1 MPKYGLRE
9 QTNDDAFVQNVV
21 KDMQE
26 HFEEYMIPDDPEK
39 QEAFLKKFETE
50 YAGLCSYDYS
60 FSDNLKAMI
69 KDYNQAVR
77 SPEGFTQDVMKKM
90 YGNLSKLNYQV
101 ALEFQN
107 RDWGTDNQFPP
118 AERSPEHF
126 KKYANR
132 IWAFVT
138 GHMRRQDESIGVF
151 TPIAYKEGFFDKFD
165 FDAAYQPYMNVKAEE
180 EQKENG
186 EAEAAKKEAE
196 EAEAAKKKAEEEE
209 AAKKKAEEAEA
220 AKKKAEEEEEAR
232 KKAAEKEE
240 EDQKKADAEKA
251 EKERIAQER
260 WEKINAVQ
268 TPKEYTEQLDKMTKN
283 ITLRDIDGRYNLL
296 YRQPYFI
303 GFFPRLLKYYF
314 RVLQNGSFVD
324 DKDRDYCFDNLGKY
338 VIRHFG
344 LDDGKSAKE
353 MFPVNE
359 RTPELFTE
367 KMSELWDFIKVLYAE
382 VSAHTKNYGYVA
394 QLGLFE
400 PEEVKALYQTFM
412 EKRKLAAEEAA
423 KEPEKAPEE
432 PKAEAP
438 AEELKAEAP
447 VEEPKEPE
455 KAPEE
460 PKAEVPAEEPKA
472 EAPAEEPKAEVPA
485 EEPKVLQK
493 KQLATYDEGLM
504 ESGFGYNL
512 SRVLKIAGTEMLNM
526 PSGNYLLNSI
536 FSGWKTIEETGN
548 FKNRVSLS
556 NNFDQLTRAFIFLRM
571 NDGKDKKE
579 LFPENVRT
587 PELFRD
593 KCRELLTYL
602 YTELLQKDL
611 GTHRAFSAKYLDEA
625 YRKFRQSYDIP
636 EHQPN
641 AERVAE
647 VQKELADKEAKGEA
661 ERKLKSAKYWA
672 EVKEKIEEPRK
683 KGVQAEAPKEPEK
696 AAEEPKAEA
705 PVEEPKAEVPVEAP
719 KEPEKAPEIP
729 VPQPA
734 VEVQP
739 AQEAPVQP
747 EAEPQPEP
755 QVEAPVQAPQDVLQ
769 DALEAF
775 QVASNAGIWGRG
787 GHPTEFGNVR
797 TTAAAYKQ
805 ADAQNRN
812 RAAQELYRACR
823 VYMDR
828 HTDNGAA
835 QYDIGGQLSIG
846 GRLRKQAIVQIL
858 QIMTENPDN
867 PAFANLDADYRNA
880 CQAENREPMALNIAT
895 MEGSLATHSKAK
907 MPRGV
912 QHSARDK
919 AYAEL
924 KTATT
929 VFRERVQREEEAER
943 QRRQRDQEKRE
954 REAQR
959 QREREARRNQPKPKK

>member
-1 MPKYGLRE
+1 MPKYDLRE
-9 QTNDDAFVQNVV
+9 QTKDAFVQNVV

-60 FSDNLKAMI
+60 FSDYLKAMI
-69 KDYNQAVR
+69 KDYNQAIR

-90 YGNLSKLNYQV
+90 YGNLSTLDYQV
-101 ALEFQN
+101 ALEFQD
-107 RDWGTDNQFPP
+107 RGYGTDRQFPP

-138 GHMRRQDESIGVF
+138 GHMRRQDESNGVF

-186 EAEAAKKEAE
+186 EAEAAKREAEEAEAAKREAE

-209 AAKKKAEEAEA
+209 AAKKKAEE
-220 AKKKAEEEEEAR
+220 EE
-232 KKAAEKEE
+232 
-240 EDQKKADAEKA
+240 
-251 EKERIAQER
+251 ERIAQER
-260 WEKINAVQ
+260 WEKLNAVE
-268 TPKEYTEQLDKMTKN
+268 TPKEYTEQLDKMTRN
-283 ITLRDIDGRYNLL
+283 IQLRDIDGRYNLL
-296 YRQPYFI
+296 YRQPHFI
-303 GFFPRLLKYYF
+303 VFFPKLLKYYF

-324 DKDRDYCFDNLGKY
+324 DKDRDYCFDNLGNY

-432 PKAEAP
+432 PKAEVP
-438 AEELKAEAP
+438 AEELKAEVP
-447 VEEPKEPE
+447 VEAPKEPE

-460 PKAEVPAEEPKA
+460 PKAEVPAEEPKM
-472 EAPAEEPKAEVPA
+472 
-485 EEPKVLQK
+485 LQK

-526 PSGNYLLNSI
+526 PRGNYLLNSI

-571 NDGKDKKE
+571 NDGKNKKE
-579 LFPENVRT
+579 LFPENIRT
-587 PELFRD
+587 PELYRD

-647 VQKELADKEAKGEA
+647 VQKELADKEAKEEA

-672 EVKEKIEEPRK
+672 EVKEQIEEPRK
-683 KGVQAEAPKEPEK
+683 KGVQVDAPQQDVAPQEAAPEKALAEAPKEPKK
-696 AAEEPKAEA
+696 APEEPKAEA
-705 PVEEPKAEVPVEAP
+705 PVEEPKVEAP

-747 EAEPQPEP
+747 EAAPQPEP
-755 QVEAPVQAPQDVLQ
+755 QVEAPVQAPQDVLK

-775 QVASNAGIWGRG
+775 QVAANAGIWGRG

-797 TTAAAYKQ
+797 TAAAAYKQ

>member
-1 MPKYGLRE
+1 MPKYELRE
-9 QTNDDAFVQNVV
+9 QTKPAFVQNVV

-50 YAGLCSYDYS
+50 YAGLCSYEYS
-60 FSDNLKAMI
+60 FSDNLKEMI

-77 SPEGFTQDVMKKM
+77 SPEGLAQDVMKKM
-90 YGNLSKLNYQV
+90 YGNLSRLNYQIN
-101 ALEFQN
+101 LEFQD
-107 RDWGTDNQFPP
+107 RGWGTDRQFPP
-118 AERSPEHF
+118 EERSPEHF

-132 IWAFVT
+132 IWTFVT

-151 TPIAYKEGFFDKFD
+151 TPIAYKGGFFDKFD
-165 FDAAYQPYMNVKAEE
+165 FDAAYQPYVNVKKEA

-186 EAEAAKKEAE
+186 DAEAAKKEAE
-196 EAEAAKKKAEEEE
+196 EAEAAKKREEEEE
-209 AAKKKAEEAEA
+209 AARQKAEAE
-220 AKKKAEEEEEAR
+220 KAE
-232 KKAAEKEE
+232 
-240 EDQKKADAEKA
+240 AEKA

-260 WEKINAVQ
+260 SERIYASH
-268 TPKEYTEQLDKMTKN
+268 TPKEYENEMNEMLSRIVLQDSFSRGVNVLNKHPRFRYAFPQLLN
-283 ITLRDIDGRYNLL
+283 
-296 YRQPYFI
+296 F
-303 GFFPRLLKYYF
+303 YF
-314 RVLQNGSFVD
+314 RTLHEGNFVD
-324 DKDRDYCFDNLGKY
+324 DRDRDTCFRLLGSN
-338 VIRHFG
+338 VIGHLG
-344 LDDGKSAKE
+344 LDDGKTWE
-353 MFPVNE
+353 EQFPVE
-359 RTPELFTE
+359 DRTPDNFQKKIME
-367 KMSELWDFIKVLYAE
+367 MWDFLKVLQAE
-382 VSAHTKNYGYVA
+382 TDRRQESMQRYIAMSGEIY
-394 QLGLFE
+394 LE
-400 PEEVKALYQTFM
+400 DIMPLYQTFM

-438 AEELKAEAP
+438 AEEPKVQADAP
-447 VEEPKEPE
+447 QQEQVVEGQQVPQEPAPQDV
-455 KAPEE
+455 APEE
-460 PKAEVPAEEPKA
+460 PKAEVPVEEPKAEVPVEEPKA

-485 EEPKVLQK
+485 PEPV
-493 KQLATYDEGLM
+493 
-504 ESGFGYNL
+504 
-512 SRVLKIAGTEMLNM
+512 V
-526 PSGNYLLNSI
+526 
-536 FSGWKTIEETGN
+536 
-548 FKNRVSLS
+548 
-556 NNFDQLTRAFIFLRM
+556 
-571 NDGKDKKE
+571 
-579 LFPENVRT
+579 
-587 PELFRD
+587 
-593 KCRELLTYL
+593 
-602 YTELLQKDL
+602 
-611 GTHRAFSAKYLDEA
+611 EA
-625 YRKFRQSYDIP
+625 
-636 EHQPN
+636 QP
-641 AERVAE
+641 
-647 VQKELADKEAKGEA
+647 
-661 ERKLKSAKYWA
+661 
-672 EVKEKIEEPRK
+672 
-683 KGVQAEAPKEPEK
+683 EPEP
-696 AAEEPKAEA
+696 APQPEP
-705 PVEEPKAEVPVEAP
+705 V
-719 KEPEKAPEIP
+719 P
-729 VPQPA
+729 VPQP
-734 VEVQP
+734 EP
-739 AQEAPVQP
+739 A
-747 EAEPQPEP
+747 P
-755 QVEAPVQAPQDVLQ
+755 QVEAPVQAPQDVLT

-797 TTAAAYKQ
+797 TAAAAYKQ

-895 MEGSLATHSKAK
+895 LEASLATHSKAK

-924 KTATT
+924 RTATT

-959 QREREARRNQPKPKK
+959 QREREARRNQPKAKR